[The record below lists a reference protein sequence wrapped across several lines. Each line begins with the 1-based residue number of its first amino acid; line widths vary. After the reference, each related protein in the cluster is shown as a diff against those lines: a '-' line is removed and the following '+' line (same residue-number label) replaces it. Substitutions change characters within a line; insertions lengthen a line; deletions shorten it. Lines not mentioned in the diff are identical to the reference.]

1 MKTRHVHLYAF
12 LLTAL
17 TGSAAWAARDP
28 FWPIGYVPPPP
39 PEPTPV
45 AAEPSATRPEAPTKP
60 AEKTITDDDWALARK
75 ALVVSGFTQ
84 SVRPDGQ
91 TRTLAMVNR
100 RMIAA
105 GDTITLIHQDVRFLW
120 RVESIANRS
129 FQLTQVKAE
138 RLVPKPA
145 ELKQNQKSPIN

>member
-1 MKTRHVHLYAF
+1 

-17 TGSAAWAARDP
+17 AVSAACAARDP

-39 PEPTPV
+39 PPPPEPTLA
-45 AAEPSATRPEAPTKP
+45 AAEPSATRPEAPPKP

-75 ALVVSGFTQ
+75 ALVISGFTQ

-100 RMIAA
+100 RMVAA
-105 GDTITLIHQDVRFLW
+105 GDTVTLIHQDIRFLW

-138 RLVPKPA
+138 FLVPKPA
-145 ELKQNQKSPIN
+145 ELKQNLKSPIN